1 MTAVYKRMICKCNQY
16 ILILLSKYRGNHV
29 NLISEDRKS
38 QPFLSLVGI
47 YTQNCCI
54 LTSLNV
60 PFFRSSIFKYR
71 IVESGDEE

>member
-1 MTAVYKRMICKCNQY
+1 MTVVYKRMICKCNQY
-16 ILILLSKYRGNHV
+16 ILVNIGENNV

-71 IVESGDEE
+71 IVESGDDE